1 MLLSRKHLTSIFRG
15 VTVEYIGIAEIM
27 LAHMTELTNLQIKK
41 QTMSAEDVMYVG
53 NHGSHYKV
61 QQQVS

>member
-1 MLLSRKHLTSIFRG
+1 MEMEAEHLTSIFRG

-41 QTMSAEDVMYVG
+41 TTPQNGIIGFLQKTV
-53 NHGSHYKV
+53 
-61 QQQVS
+61 